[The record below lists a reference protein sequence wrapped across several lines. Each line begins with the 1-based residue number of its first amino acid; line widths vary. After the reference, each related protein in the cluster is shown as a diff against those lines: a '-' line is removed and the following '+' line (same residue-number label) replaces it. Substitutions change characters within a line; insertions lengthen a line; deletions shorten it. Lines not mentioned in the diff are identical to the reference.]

1 MVRNENNCIDKR
13 KIISILFISIKEKR
27 GGNEEMKKMIS
38 LITLCFVLLSNVV
51 IVPNQAEAA
60 KTGFINN
67 KNFRGTFSL
76 EGYKNTFE
84 SGGYEV
90 VIANISS
97 KGTVKLQMHRWS
109 ANAGR
114 MSDTEVIT
122 AKIKN
127 KKLCFTFKDGYD
139 GSTEK
144 ATIVFNKNKTLSVKV
159 KVMKKGEYS
168 GYNMEIKNSTFKRI
182 SKKHKLG

>member
-1 MVRNENNCIDKR
+1 M
-13 KIISILFISIKEKR
+13 
-27 GGNEEMKKMIS
+27 
-38 LITLCFVLLSNVV
+38 
-51 IVPNQAEAA
+51 
-60 KTGFINN
+60 
-67 KNFRGTFSL
+67 
-76 EGYKNTFE
+76 
-84 SGGYEV
+84 
-90 VIANISS
+90 
-97 KGTVKLQMHRWS
+97 
-109 ANAGR
+109 
-114 MSDTEVIT
+114 IT

-159 KVMKKGEYS
+159 KVMQKGEYS